1 MDIVVKN
8 NSEDFFEQS
17 SKCLMDMLDTASST
31 TDPSRVLREIDAYR
45 HLQKLQILAMTSS
58 DPNAKEMFFKEV
70 YNRRFAVSS
79 SGEQTSTPSEQQISE
94 FRTHVSK
101 WFQLDSEIKELQD
114 LLKDKRTVKN
124 KIRDIILSFMKR
136 YNIEELR
143 TQNGKLRFETRSV
156 NRFPSK
162 TEIKENMQLALRDM
176 PDLAEELHKKVF
188 VSGRIDKVSLK
199 RVK

>member
-1 MDIVVKN
+1 M
-8 NSEDFFEQS
+8 Q
-17 SKCLMDMLDTASST
+17 
-31 TDPSRVLREIDAYR
+31 
-45 HLQKLQILAMTSS
+45 
-58 DPNAKEMFFKEV
+58 
-70 YNRRFAVSS
+70 
-79 SGEQTSTPSEQQISE
+79 
-94 FRTHVSK
+94 
-101 WFQLDSEIKELQD
+101 
-114 LLKDKRTVKN
+114 
-124 KIRDIILSFMKR
+124 R